1 MCTQVELKLSSMF
14 QVWLGGTALC
24 DVILAG
30 SMIYYLHKS
39 QTGFRATTTLLS
51 KFIRITIE
59 TGLTCATFAVLDLAL
74 FLAFENNNYH
84 LAPSIALSKIYA
96 NSLLVVSIHVPTFRH
111 F

>member
-1 MCTQVELKLSSMF
+1 MF

-51 KFIRITIE
+51 KFIRITVE
-59 TGLTCATFAVLDLAL
+59 TGLTCATFAILDLAL

-96 NSLLVVSIHVPTFRH
+96 NSLLVVSVIQIPTF
-111 F
+111 FQT